1 KLHVEMETFTSW
13 LIPLVFT
20 ASMALIVLLTLANVR
35 ERSYEIAILRTLGY
49 RSRQIWSLFLTKAL
63 LIGVIGATLGYIIGF
78 LAAAALG
85 TGPGSGLGSGPET
98 IASLFDARI
107 LAIVLVAAPGMSLLA
122 SLAPAMVAARRDP
135 ADIFREG

>member
-1 KLHVEMETFTSW
+1 MDTFTSW
-13 LIPLVFT
+13 LILLVFT

-49 RSRQIWSLFLTKAL
+49 RSRQIRNIFLTKAL

-78 LAAAALG
+78 LAAVALG
-85 TGPGSGLGSGPET
+85 TGSGSGLET

-107 LAIVLVAAPGMSLLA
+107 FVMVMVAAPGMTLLA
-122 SLAPAMVAARRDP
+122 SLAPAMIAARRDP
-135 ADIFREG
+135 ADILREG